1 MFSVFLEFRARHKI
15 KVSVALWY
23 KEIIQNRIFSFTILF
38 NILWDYQNLPSITIA
53 IDLNQSKKL
62 KKIIKVSPLNA

>member
-1 MFSVFLEFRARHKI
+1 
-15 KVSVALWY
+15 VALWY